1 MKRWLG
7 ISIGFFGIL
16 LLTQGVHAADSGKT
30 AVVDLQVCVR
40 ESVEGKRLFEDLK
53 KTKEEM
59 QKKLDVRQE
68 ELIKFKEELD
78 KQGMMLSLDARED
91 KEKEFERKKRELKYY
106 YEDLTE
112 EMRKEEAEARNKIVK
127 ELEKIVLD
135 MGAKGSYRMILERR
149 SSGIMYFDKTLDI
162 TAEVTKAFDDLKRK

>member
-7 ISIGFFGIL
+7 ISIGLFLVLFL
-16 LLTQGVHAADSGKT
+16 AQAVLAADTGKI
-30 AVVDLQVCVR
+30 AVIDLQTCVR
-40 ESVEGKRLFEDLK
+40 DSIEGRRLFESLK

-68 ELIKFKEELD
+68 ELLKFKDELD

-91 KEKEFERKKRELKYY
+91 KEKEFERRKRELKYY

-112 EMRKEEAEARNKIVK
+112 EMRKEEAEARGNIIK
-127 ELEKIVLD
+127 ELEKVVTEIGTKGGYRLIV
-135 MGAKGSYRMILERR
+135 ERR
-149 SSGIMYFDKTLDI
+149 SSGVMYFDKAIDM
-162 TAEVTKAFDDLKRK
+162 TAEVIKAYDDLKRK

>member
-7 ISIGFFGIL
+7 ISIGFLGIL
-16 LLTQGVHAADSGKT
+16 LLTQGVYAADTGKV

-40 ESVEGKRLFEDLK
+40 ESVEGKRIFEELK
-53 KTKEEM
+53 KTKDDM

-68 ELIKFKEELD
+68 ELVKFKEELD

-91 KEKEFERKKRELKYY
+91 KEKEFDRRKRELKYY

-127 ELEKIVLD
+127 ELEKIVSD
-135 MGAKGSYRMILERR
+135 MGVKGSYRMILERR
-149 SSGIMYFDKTLDI
+149 SSGIMYFDKTIDI
-162 TAEVTKAFDDLKRK
+162 TAEVTKAYDDFKRK

>member
-7 ISIGFFGIL
+7 ISIGFFGAL
-16 LLTQGVHAADSGKT
+16 LLAQGVLAADTGKV

-40 ESVEGKRLFEDLK
+40 DSIEGKRLFEALK
-53 KTKEEM
+53 KTKDDM

-68 ELIKFKEELD
+68 ELLKFKDELD

-91 KEKEFERKKRELKYY
+91 REKEFERRKRELKYY

-112 EMRKEEAEARNKIVK
+112 DMRKQEAEARGNIVK
-127 ELEKIVLD
+127 EIEKIVSD
-135 MGAKGSYRMILERR
+135 IGTKGSYRMIVERR
-149 SSGIMYFDKTLDI
+149 SSGIMYFDKTIDI
-162 TAEVTKAFDDLKRK
+162 TPEVIKAYDDVKRK